1 MPVFRLSP
9 LNPHHA
15 SWELSTIREEVWAGA
30 VTDAEARSLVA
41 SKTVKAGRSAGVS
54 PAPHMPT
61 NPWEDSAASSCV
73 REFSRNDV
81 PIGTVVDV
89 KGKTVAPD

>member
-15 SWELSTIREEVWAGA
+15 SWELSAIREEVWAGA
-30 VTDAEARSLVA
+30 TTENEARELVA
-41 SKTVKAGRSAGVS
+41 SKTAKAGRSTGVS
-54 PAPHMPT
+54 PAPHMPK
-61 NPWEDSAASSCV
+61 NPWEDSEASSCV
-73 REFSRNDV
+73 REYARNDV

-89 KGKTVAPD
+89 KGKTVAH